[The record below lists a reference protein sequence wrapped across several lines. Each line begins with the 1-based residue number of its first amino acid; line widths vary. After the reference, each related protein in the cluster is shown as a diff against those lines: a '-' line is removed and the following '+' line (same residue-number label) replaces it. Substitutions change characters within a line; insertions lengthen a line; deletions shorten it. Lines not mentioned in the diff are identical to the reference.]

1 MKDKPIKKWIIR
13 LSISALVFL
22 AAFPLVWLLALSFK
36 TEKQVTSIPP
46 VWFHM
51 PYFGNYVQIFTE
63 GDFLRIYY
71 NSFIVATI
79 ATAVSL
85 ILGAVAGYAFSRRKY
100 EFSTSRS
107 TLFGI
112 LVLRMFPPVS
122 TIIPIFLVVRMF
134 QMIDT
139 YSALAIVYAG
149 LGMPLVIWI
158 MKDFFANVPEA
169 IEEAALIDGCSHAR
183 MFFRVVL
190 PLTLPGLLTCGILS
204 FIFFWNEFLF
214 AMILTGSKV
223 RTIPVLL
230 STFSEDHI
238 VIWGQMAAVGT
249 LAVTPIIVFGIFLRR
264 YLVRGL
270 AFGAVKG

>member
-1 MKDKPIKKWIIR
+1 
-13 LSISALVFL
+13 
-22 AAFPLVWLLALSFK
+22 
-36 TEKQVTSIPP
+36 
-46 VWFHM
+46 M

-100 EFSTSRS
+100 EFKASRS